1 MKHFTTTKEDYKNY
15 IEDGTIVFFFFFEY
29 YLNCSD
35 HGRENSGKK
44 FFESQQNIRIN
55 NRCMAV
61 SELSV
66 ENGGTIHKCHGDDE
80 WFRDT
85 GMIDD
90 NSESILVLLL

>member
-1 MKHFTTTKEDYKNY
+1 MKHFTTRRKAIRI
-15 IEDGTIVFFFFFEY
+15 IEDGTIIFFFSNWH
-29 YLNCSD
+29 LCCSD

-44 FFESQQNIRIN
+44 FFDSQQNIRIN

-66 ENGGTIHKCHGDDE
+66 ENGGTIHKYHGDDE

-90 NSESILVLLL
+90 NDSESILILLL